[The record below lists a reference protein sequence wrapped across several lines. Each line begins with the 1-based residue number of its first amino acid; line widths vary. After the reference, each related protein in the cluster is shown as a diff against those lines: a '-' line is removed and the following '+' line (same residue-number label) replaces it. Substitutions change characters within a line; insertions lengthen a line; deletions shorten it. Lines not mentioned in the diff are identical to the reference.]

1 MQTESG
7 KNNVVDNDNI
17 GGANKD
23 TAFIKCENCGGNMVF
38 DPQIQALRCEH
49 CGSVDDFKK
58 DKHVEEHDIEKGFDE
73 AQSWSGEATLCRC
86 ENCGAEVIMQSGEVA
101 AKCPFCGTPHIVKTD
116 EMPGIKPQ
124 ALYPFLLSKEQAS
137 EAAKKWA
144 RKCIFAPRKFKKTLK
159 RENMHGIYEPCF
171 TFDSNTTSVYSGRVG
186 YRRTRTVG
194 SGKNR
199 RTETYIEYKNVSG
212 TLNKFFDDVLISNNE
227 NFDQKKLNS
236 LAPFK
241 TKAACVYE
249 HKYLSGFVADGY
261 TKDLKDGWNDAKRVM
276 DADIRESIK
285 RSYNADVV
293 DYLNV
298 STTHNDVTY
307 KYMLL
312 PVYLTTY
319 KYGKKRYGVMVNAS
333 TGKVRGKT
341 PVSPLRVIIAVL
353 LGICALA
360 GLAYFFMRF
369 GSSGEEIAQIARNS
383 CEKFILG
390 R

>member
-1 MQTESG
+1 MSEELYDHQLKEIKTDSVKCQT
-7 KNNVVDNDNI
+7 
-17 GGANKD
+17 
-23 TAFIKCENCGGNMVF
+23 CGGMMIF
-38 DPQIQALRCEH
+38 DPDTQTLKCEH
-49 CGSVDDFKK
+49 CGNTINFEKNREVRENDINEGFKNAEQW
-58 DKHVEEHDIEKGFDE
+58 DPNE
-73 AQSWSGEATLCRC
+73 QATYRC
-86 ENCGAEVIMQSGEVA
+86 ENCGATIVVGADETA
-101 AKCPFCGTPHIVKTD
+101 TACPFCGTSHIVKS
-116 EMPGIKPQ
+116 GSFKGLRPQ
-124 ALYPFLLSKEQAS
+124 AVIPFQFGEDKAS
-137 EAAKKWA
+137 EYCKKWA
-144 RKCIFAPRKFKKTLK
+144 KSRIFAPRKFKKTLK

-261 TKDLKDGWNDAKRVM
+261 TKDLKDGWSDAKRVM